1 MYVSAQQR
9 ELELTP
15 IPAKFTKD
23 GGYIGRI
30 RGRKTLSYSEV
41 LDEIVGDHILNL
53 DKNTLHLILTHTF
66 ETMINN
72 TLKDGNSRKLSDY
85 FTLQVEIRGRFD
97 EPGDQFDP
105 KEQTFRLV
113 LRPLSGIRNRKPN
126 YNDGLTVYNRN
137 AGPKVTINRLYSAS
151 APEKNGLVFGDDL
164 IIEGENLFILKDG
177 TLTDN
182 LRVKYF
188 TQFQHGTY
196 TAFSRRPHGPII
208 PFSYDDDWFT
218 VSDDGRQI
226 RIPWQRAVGN
236 YITKWNPKDFNPET
250 NVPVA
255 LMIGVRSRG
264 GDPDSKRQLH
274 RARAYFSS
282 WLDRYP
288 EYTSNSKI
296 NWGKI

>member
-9 ELELTP
+9 ELKLTP
-15 IPAKFTKD
+15 IPDKFTKE

-30 RGRKTLSYSEV
+30 RGRRTLSYSEV
-41 LDEIVGDHILNL
+41 LDEIVDNGILNL
-53 DKNTLHLILTHTF
+53 DRQTLHLILTHTF

-72 TLKDGNSRKLSDY
+72 TLKDGNSRKMSDY
-85 FTLQVEIRGRFD
+85 FTLQVEIRGRFE

-105 KEQTFRLV
+105 KEHSFRLV

-126 YNDGLTVYNRN
+126 HNDGLTVYNRN

-164 IIEGENLFILKDG
+164 IIEGENLFMLKDG
-177 TLTDN
+177 TCTDF

-188 TQFQHGTY
+188 TQHQHGTY
-196 TAFSRRPHGPII
+196 TAFSRRPHGPTI
-208 PFSYDDDWFT
+208 PFSYPDDWFT

-236 YITKWNPKDFNPET
+236 YIAKWDPVNFNPET
-250 NVPVA
+250 NAPVA

-264 GDPDSKRQLH
+264 GDPESKRQLH
-274 RARAYFSS
+274 RARAFFGS
-282 WLDRYP
+282 WLAGHPD
-288 EYTSNSKI
+288 TTIKSLI
-296 NWGKI
+296 WGRA

>member
-9 ELELTP
+9 ELRLTP
-15 IPAKFTKD
+15 IPDKFTKE

-30 RGRKTLSYSEV
+30 RGRKTLSYGEV
-41 LDEIVGDHILNL
+41 LDEIVGNRILNL
-53 DKNTLHLILTHTF
+53 DKQTLHLILTHTF

-72 TLKDGNSRKLSDY
+72 TLKDGNSRKISNY
-85 FTLQVEIRGRFD
+85 FTLQVEIRGRFE

-105 KEQTFRLV
+105 KEQSFRLV

-126 YNDGLTVYNRN
+126 HDDGLTVYNRN

-164 IIEGENLFILKDG
+164 IIEGENLFMLKDSNH
-177 TLTDN
+177 TDC

-188 TQFQHGTY
+188 TQRQHGVY
-196 TAFSRRPHGPII
+196 TAFSRSAYGPII
-208 PFSYDDDWFT
+208 PFAYDDDWFT

-236 YITKWNPKDFNPET
+236 YIEKWDPTNFNPET
-250 NVPVA
+250 NVPLA

-264 GDPDSKRQLH
+264 GAPKSKRQLH
-274 RARAYFSS
+274 RARAYFDS
-282 WLDRYP
+282 WLASHP
-288 EYTSNSKI
+288 NTTIKSTI
-296 NWGKI
+296 WGRA